1 MNLQVSQSTMHA
13 VAEAYA
19 PQVLRTAAGS
29 RLQRELRPY
38 ESDASYFQRRSRE
51 ERAFAEGLSDARS
64 RALHLE
70 LADRYAGLSAAI
82 REAEE
87 QLG

>member
-1 MNLQVSQSTMHA
+1 MNLQVSQSTRHA
-13 VAEAYA
+13 VAKAYA
-19 PQVLRTAAGS
+19 PQVVRTALRS
-29 RLQRELRPY
+29 RPQRELRPY

-51 ERAFAEGLSDARS
+51 ERVFADGLEDPRN

-70 LADRYAGLSAAI
+70 LADRYAALSAAI

-87 QLG
+87 LLG